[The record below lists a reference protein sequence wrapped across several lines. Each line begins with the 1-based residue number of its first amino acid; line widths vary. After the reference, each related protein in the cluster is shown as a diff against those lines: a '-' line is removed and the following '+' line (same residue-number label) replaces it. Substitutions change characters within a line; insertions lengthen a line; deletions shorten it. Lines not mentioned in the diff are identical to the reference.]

1 MTISRSRFLRT
12 AAGGALLAGA
22 SAVLRAPSVRAQ
34 APRAITYMFAGP
46 PTLPAFAPHMIAKHK
61 GYFAA
66 EGLEP
71 RFVTGQGGAD
81 VATQVGAGNAEA
93 GGGIGDTTIV
103 VRPNGVPVRAVALL
117 GGGGL
122 HQLFIREDA
131 GITDP
136 RQLRGKVIAVQAF
149 QDTSYYALLGTLAAL
164 GLTRNDVT
172 VQAAGPAGIVQLL
185 VNGTAQAM
193 VGVFDFALAAEAGG
207 VRLRRFSIRDYFPSM
222 AQTVLV
228 SDSSVAQR
236 PDLVRAIVRPLLKAL
251 GEIVA
256 DPNAAIDAYLAAVPE
271 NAGRREQMA
280 AAIRAYAQYVYAGQA
295 RIGAFNPDELR
306 TLQEFYLREGIIRR
320 ATPLDE
326 LYTNQFVAA

>member
-1 MTISRSRFLRT
+1 MTIQITRKTFLRGIG
-12 AAGGALLAGA
+12 AAGAAAAFG
-22 SAVLRAPSVRAQ
+22 RAPALAQ
-34 APRAITYMFAGP
+34 APQQITYMFAGP
-46 PTLPAFAPHMIAKHK
+46 TVLPAFAPHMIAKHK

-66 EGLEP
+66 EGIEP

-93 GGGIGDTTIV
+93 GGGIGDTTMV

-136 RQLRGKVIAVQAF
+136 RNLRGKVIAVQSF
-149 QDTSYYALLGTLAAL
+149 QDTSYYALLGTLARL
-164 GLTRNDVT
+164 GMTRNDVT
-172 VQAAGPAGIVQLL
+172 IQAAGPAGIVQLL

-207 VRLRRFSIRDYFPSM
+207 VRLRRFSLRDYFPSM
-222 AQTVLV
+222 AQTVIV
-228 SDSSVAQR
+228 SDQTIAQR
-236 PDLVRAIVRPLLKAL
+236 PQLVRAIVKPLLKAL

-256 DPNAAIDAYLAAVPE
+256 DPTKAIDDYLAAVPE

-280 AAIRAYAQYVYAGQA
+280 AAIRAYAQYVYAGQTQL
-295 RIGAFNPDELR
+295 GAFNPDELR

-320 ATPLDE
+320 AVPLDE
-326 LYTNQFVAA
+326 LYTNQFIS